1 MTKLKQYW
9 DSWLEVWKARTN
21 MKVKRADIT
30 RYSDDSNSSGKACIR
45 ITEKYHLITTTEEET
60 HCMYFGQNACKI
72 NSCQMCKANSS
83 YVDACRKYED
93 ALQKRRGCRRALFN
107 EKSK

>member
-9 DSWLEVWKARTN
+9 DSCLAVYDARIAMN
-21 MKVKRADIT
+21 MARSKIT
-30 RYSDDSNSSGKACIR
+30 RSNSSGKACILV
-45 ITEKYHLITTTEEET
+45 TEKYHLITTTEEET
-60 HCMYFGQNACKI
+60 HCMYFGQDACKI
-72 NSCQMCKANSS
+72 NSCPMCKANSS
-83 YVDACRKYED
+83 YVDACRKYEA